1 MKIDLPPVG
10 VKKRIAQ
17 QTDVLNV
24 RQKIEQ
30 RITWRRN
37 QKLVAWVAKRPKHI
51 GIRFTRAG
59 RKEYIVDGNAFLVIP
74 IVLRDRAAGGLQPP
88 RVWVVR
94 ERRPVPPPIRD
105 CATNGFKSAVR

>member
-37 QKLVAWVAKRPKHI
+37 QKLAAWVAKRPKHI

-59 RKEYIVDGNAFLVIP
+59 RKEYIVDGNAFLVIR
-74 IVLRDRAAGGLQPP
+74 IVLRDRAASGLQPP
-88 RVWVVR
+88 RIGLVR
-94 ERRPVPPPIRD
+94 ERRRIPQRIED
-105 CATNGFKSAVR
+105 CGTIV